1 MYIYTRVYTLWKL
14 RGGVALLRMTW
25 VVSCPA
31 APPTYGKVR
40 LVTID
45 AFLGPSAPKWGWP
58 IRVERND
65 VITLFDGGTMDSR
78 WALTS

>member
-1 MYIYTRVYTLWKL
+1 MNKFISARAVLSHLLWPHTMRVY
-14 RGGVALLRMTW
+14 

-40 LVTID
+40 LVTIE

-65 VITLFDGGTMDSR
+65 VITLFDGGTMDSL